1 MTYLPAFQLPGV
13 HALCSGLVTILPVCI
28 TARGEESSARP
39 HDRTN
44 VRYEFA
50 AGIVSRWE

>member
-1 MTYLPAFQLPGV
+1 V
-13 HALCSGLVTILPVCI
+13 HALCSDLAIILPAGI
-28 TARGEESSARP
+28 TAREEESRARP
-39 HDRTN
+39 HDQTD

>member
-1 MTYLPAFQLPGV
+1 V
-13 HALCSGLVTILPVCI
+13 HALCSDLVTILPAGI
-28 TARGEESSARP
+28 TAREEERSARL
-39 HDRTN
+39 HDQID

>member
-1 MTYLPAFQLPGV
+1 V
-13 HALCSGLVTILPVCI
+13 HALCSDLATILPAGI
-28 TARGEESSARP
+28 TAREEERSARL

-44 VRYEFA
+44 FRYEFA

>member
-1 MTYLPAFQLPGV
+1 MLPGV
-13 HALCSGLVTILPVCI
+13 HVLCSDLATILPAGV
-28 TARGEESSARP
+28 TTREEERSARP
-39 HDRTN
+39 HARTN